1 MKNLGSPYEMLR
13 RHMTNCIEEIF
24 YKVNE
29 WMDTKFATYG
39 NLQNTF
45 SGNVYDPITYDYI
58 FYRTNTDKARAY
70 TNWFELPLFKTKLLI
85 ESLIDSMAEN
95 ANQTVVDESATTTST
110 TTTTTTTSESPV
122 ETRSKREATTN
133 EKLISFSDHE
143 AVTSTIYLRF

>member
-1 MKNLGSPYEMLR
+1 MLR

-29 WMDTKFATYG
+29 WMDAKFATYG

-45 SGNVYDPITYDYI
+45 SGNVYEPIIYDYI
-58 FYRTNTDKARAY
+58 FYRTNNDKARAY

-95 ANQTVVDESATTTST
+95 ANQTVTDELSTTTT

-122 ETRSKREATTN
+122 ENRSKREATTMK